1 MGLKEENHMSNWQ
14 IIKKNVFTL
23 FNFLNALIALL
34 LFLAGAY
41 SNMLFITIV
50 ILNTVIGTAQELKA
64 KAMVER
70 LSLLNSSRC
79 VLWKNGREREVS
91 PEEVKEGDVLVFQS
105 GSQASHDVRILR
117 GSLEADE
124 SMLTGESEGVRK
136 KEGDEI
142 VSDRTGAEMPLWGR
156 R

>member
-1 MGLKEENHMSNWQ
+1 MSNWQ

-70 LSLLNSSRC
+70 LSLLNSPRC

-91 PEEVKEGDVLVFQS
+91 PEEVKEGGRAGL
-105 GSQASHDVRILR
+105 
-117 GSLEADE
+117 
-124 SMLTGESEGVRK
+124 SERK
-136 KEGDEI
+136 PGIPRCEDPAGQP
-142 VSDRTGAEMPLWGR
+142 GGR
-156 R
+156 